1 MNLEQHPAGDNILYL
16 QQGIELIERLDD
28 DAYTSSPQG
37 PFRGGVGSQ
46 FRHCID
52 FYSCFL
58 RGLQDGRVDYSKRDR
73 DPQIETDRGHAV
85 QRTREL
91 IDELGR
97 MDAGA
102 ADGVLQIR
110 ADLPDSADAPHEWSR
125 STVLREL
132 QFLVS
137 HTIHHYA
144 LIVSLLMREGGRL
157 PVELGDFGVAPSTL
171 DHWNATAR

>member
-28 DAYTSSPQG
+28 AAYSRDPEG

-58 RGLQDGRVDYSKRDR
+58 RGLQDGRVDYGKRDR
-73 DPQIETDRGHAV
+73 DPQIETDRRYAV

-91 IDELGR
+91 IDELRR
-97 MDAGA
+97 MDSGA
-102 ADGVLQIR
+102 AHGVLQVR
-110 ADLPDSADAPHEWSR
+110 ADLPATADAQHEWSR

-144 LIVSLLMREGGRL
+144 LIVSLLMREGGEL
-157 PVELGDFGVAPSTL
+157 AAELGEFGVAPSTL
-171 DHWNATAR
+171 DHWKATAR

>member
-28 DAYTSSPQG
+28 AAYTALPDP

-52 FYSCFL
+52 FYRCFL
-58 RGLQDGRVDYSKRDR
+58 RGLADGRIDYGCRDR
-73 DPQIETDRGHAV
+73 DPRIETDPGYAV
-85 QRTREL
+85 NRTREL
-91 IDELGR
+91 IEELR
-97 MDAGA
+97 LVDPDATG
-102 ADGVLQIR
+102 GVLEVR
-110 ADLPDSADAPHEWSR
+110 SDLPASAEAQHEWSR
-125 STVLREL
+125 SSVLREL

-144 LIVSLLMREGGRL
+144 LIVSLLMRQGHQ
-157 PVELGDFGVAPSTL
+157 PQADLGEFGVAPSTL
-171 DHWNATAR
+171 DHWKATAR